1 MLNSFLKKIEKIFT
15 FFSTTQSDAL
25 PKQKFDLDNFPEIE
39 YIEDIEAESV
49 IGLKIV
55 DLHYS
60 AENLGGLN
68 YFAVFLTL
76 ENGII
81 ISPHL
86 SSIDSVVSVK
96 LPDYAVPAD
105 FQSDIIGQRILNF
118 HNNPKRDISPFFSD
132 FIELSNK
139 IYIAEISITQS
150 GLQQPDLYTFTAAE
164 FLNKM
169 NKQN

>member
-1 MLNSFLKKIEKIFT
+1 MLNRFLKKTEKIFT

-39 YIEDIEAESV
+39 CIEDIEAESV

-55 DLHYS
+55 NMHYS
-60 AENLGGLN
+60 AEDLGGLN

-86 SSIDSVVSVK
+86 SSTDGVVSVK
-96 LPDYAVPAD
+96 LPSYAVPAD
-105 FQSDIIGQRILNF
+105 FQSDIIGQRIVNF
-118 HNNPKRDISPFFSD
+118 HNNSRHDTFSSFSD
-132 FIELSNK
+132 YIELSNQ
-139 IYIAEISITQS
+139 IYLAETGVTLFGLPS
-150 GLQQPDLYTFTAAE
+150 GCYTFTAAE

-169 NKQN
+169 NEQN